1 MTTTAHA
8 TPVRRATVAPLTTAD
23 AERLVAAATAAAEAA
38 GATVS
43 VTVLDAGGHLLAFRR
58 DDHAVLI
65 SGETSTRKAYT
76 ALQLDAPTADLVEAV
91 RPGGPFHTLPTAL
104 DRPLLF
110 IAGGLPVHRD
120 GRLVGAIGVG
130 GGSPE
135 QDHAFAVTAMDS
147 LDSLDALDD
156 RDAGDSPDAP

>member
-1 MTTTAHA
+1 MSTPTRTA
-8 TPVRRATVAPLTTAD
+8 VAPLTTED
-23 AERLVAAATAAAEAA
+23 AELLVAAARTAAEAA

-58 DDHAVLI
+58 DDRAVLI

-76 ALQLDAPTADLVEAV
+76 ALQLDAPTAALVDAV
-91 RPGGPFHTLPTAL
+91 RPEGPFHTLPTAL

-120 GRLVGAIGVG
+120 GRLVGAVGVG
-130 GGSPE
+130 GGAPD
-135 QDHAFAVTAMDS
+135 QDHAFATAA
-147 LDSLDALDD
+147 LDALL
-156 RDAGDSPDAP
+156 